1 VRPNPAFGRIS
12 IFDSNAISR
21 YNGLFVQ
28 YSRRYSH
35 GFQALASYTYSKV
48 IDTRPDNTS
57 VVSGNAGDDAKV
69 AQDTLVPNQY
79 RGPGDADLR
88 LKIVLSG
95 VWDIN
100 YYKGGNAAARGLL
113 NHWQMSLITQ
123 AQSGRPLNALVTGDP
138 NGDSNNYN
146 DRTPYMGRNTYRSN
160 WFVQP
165 DLRVSRDIP
174 LWKERVRLRWIA
186 EAFNF
191 TNRANINAQVTT
203 QYTCAANFFRP
214 TTNFLATSTVYDPRI
229 FQLAGKITF

>member
-57 VVSGNAGDDAKV
+57 VVSGNAGDDSKV
-69 AQDTLVPNQY
+69 AQDTLVPDQD

-88 LKIVLSG
+88 HKIVLSG

-100 YYKGGNAAARGLL
+100 YYKGGNAAARAAEPLAAEPDHPGA
-113 NHWQMSLITQ
+113 I
-123 AQSGRPLNALVTGDP
+123 RPPAERF
-138 NGDSNNYN
+138 S
-146 DRTPYMGRNTYRSN
+146 DR
-160 WFVQP
+160 
-165 DLRVSRDIP
+165 
-174 LWKERVRLRWIA
+174 
-186 EAFNF
+186 
-191 TNRANINAQVTT
+191 
-203 QYTCAANFFRP
+203 RP
-214 TTNFLATSTVYDPRI
+214 
-229 FQLAGKITF
+229 